1 MVGGNLR
8 LGWEIVFQGHMDMG
22 NTVVDNG
29 MSIVA
34 IDMATGQDM
43 WNIHSHGQSELVGS
57 IFWYRYEINGND
69 MEVDE
74 ILARRY

>member
-34 IDMATGQDM
+34 IDMATDKICGTFTAMD
-43 WNIHSHGQSELVGS
+43 NQSWLDPSFGIV
-57 IFWYRYEINGND
+57 
-69 MEVDE
+69 MK
-74 ILARRY
+74 